1 MLAIAKGYRRMNAQL
16 TVLMTLI
23 IVAMLGVSTFEIL
36 YFNVLH
42 ILVFV
47 VSGSL
52 RDTDKKTTLTE

>member
-1 MLAIAKGYRRMNAQL
+1 MNEQLAVL
-16 TVLMTLI
+16 TVLV

-52 RDTDKKTTLTE
+52 RDKDKKTTLIE